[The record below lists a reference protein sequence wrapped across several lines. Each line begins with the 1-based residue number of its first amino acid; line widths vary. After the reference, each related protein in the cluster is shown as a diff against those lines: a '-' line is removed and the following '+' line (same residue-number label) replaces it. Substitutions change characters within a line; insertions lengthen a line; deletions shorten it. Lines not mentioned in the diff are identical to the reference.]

1 MEAAEMAQLIPN
13 SVWTGLNTTF
23 EQDLPATAQL
33 LALLQREREMLEERN
48 YQEFQQIV
56 EQKQK
61 LLAMLEQH
69 TVIRQQLFQQAGL
82 VDEAS
87 ILRAAEQQAPA
98 VAQSWHKLGKQW
110 ASCQEL
116 NEINERI
123 ATRTRL
129 VVGQVLD
136 LLRGQNKQEKLYNV
150 KGYTNN
156 SNNGRSITSA

>member
-1 MEAAEMAQLIPN
+1 MAQLIPN

-33 LALLQREREMLEERN
+33 LALLQRERETLEQRN
-48 YQEFQQIV
+48 YQEFQQIT

-61 LLAMLEQH
+61 LLSLLEHH
-69 TVIRQQLFQQAGL
+69 TGIRMQLFQQAGL
-82 VDEAS
+82 SDEAS
-87 ILRAAEQQAPA
+87 VLKAAQLQAPA
-98 VAQSWHKLGKQW
+98 IAQSWHKLGKQW

-116 NEINERI
+116 NEVNERI
-123 ATRTRL
+123 AKRTRL

-136 LLRGQNKQEKLYNV
+136 LLRGQNKQEKLYDV